1 MESNNKNSI
10 DTNENRHVSYFKKN
24 HNINGNAKNNTFD
37 LEIQDLTL
45 ENGKIETDE
54 NATNETYENSRQG
67 NADSLGMDSTE
78 EDQSIKP
85 APNEFDNRLDDS
97 DPSPENNGNNTTAL
111 SDENDDGNYPDE
123 NTSQDEEDPDG
134 DKDTSKNKEDSGD
147 DENTSQDKE
156 NANDDENSQDENNGN
171 NELESKND
179 NEEKTKNENNK
190 TNQNSINNNSS
201 NDKESNSNKQD
212 NANNKENENT
222 PNDNGRNSV
231 DKNTSSSQN
240 ENKANDTNQNASQK
254 PKQDNAI
261 DKKRNDAKEK
271 QKRNPNKGGSGVK
284 DKLKNGAKNKMKNV
298 ARNAADNSKIG
309 QKINDTKDKIDRS
322 KNAIDT
328 AKKTAKVAKKATKAV
343 AKTGKAVAKAVKGL
357 FDLFVSTLPWS
368 AIILAIVILFV
379 FLIILFSSLSSGIGG
394 DVNEDEELS
403 EYSEIDKTVLKEL
416 QKLADKYPNS
426 DPSLAMAT
434 VLYPYMNTLWGG
446 DVDAIIGATDNS
458 FDSDK
463 EEETDEEKEEDSDVG
478 DDINKEDGTVS
489 DDDIYL
495 EPFQKRSVR
504 KKFKKVLKEIDGKTN
519 YVSNRISDNVTTT
532 SSTNETYSGTKYNLT
547 NSELTWIAKL
557 CQQEQGSAK
566 GAAAEASLIA
576 NKYEMSGSNL
586 GIYKYVKDSSW
597 WNLSVGM
604 SKPSQSVM
612 EAVKDVLVNGNRVF
626 PNYVNEHDCIDCGI
640 YGFDIVKIKT
650 DNKVITNHSE
660 LKNHSNYIQD
670 KTIIYNRYG
679 SIYTFF
685 SFPTSTSDPFG
696 YTQSAYNKMTKGNTT
711 ETASEEI
718 SAESDS
724 STNTSSSNDDDEL
737 ETTTDYSEELYDSL
751 NEYFDWDNGY
761 WTYSGTD
768 FNGYKK
774 MFNSVDDDKKDDLAR
789 AIVEDLMENKS
800 WFIDYFYTN
809 KSCSSA
815 YQSAGTVEVDDLLKG
830 NVLVDVKVSSCDS
843 SKKVSDCE
851 SMYDTPITL
860 EKYVK
865 GVTYEELLT
874 TDIEKTKAQMLA
886 AKSYTLGRRS
896 ATVDSN
902 GNYVIQMRA
911 NTFDQEYCD
920 IDLGCKSGKT
930 IVGEHSTK
938 RDSVDDATRKRMDEA
953 WNAVAN
959 LYIYDTKKKKT
970 AGSYCR
976 TRTGECNTCQ
986 KGTCLSHEEVE
997 KYKGTDFMSIIGD
1010 QYSSYKVINMD
1021 EGVGNLLVS
1030 SGLTCSGTNTD
1041 GSCGLPDDNFKYYNQ
1056 KDYTTSFCNRD
1067 DATIATS
1074 GCGVT
1079 SMAMVIANLT
1089 DNTNITPEDTMKEA
1103 SDGHYCGTGV
1113 DDGTNAEYFSVAAKK
1128 YGLTYKALSVDK
1140 KGVKDAENILRS
1152 GGLIIANVNSNS
1164 PFTSKDHYTVIRK
1177 IDSDGKV
1184 YVGDSYHDELYN
1196 KPYDLSSFINGW
1208 ISNGHGWYGFTSD
1221 KSKDIVAKYCTS
1233 ASFGNTNGKFA
1244 SNTRSNGEH
1253 TGQCIVYVEKR
1264 AVEIINSATVGY
1276 EKISDRSKYK
1286 RVWSEEGFGCAK
1298 YALLDG
1304 PKATKMKKL
1313 FNYSGDVTKPQA
1325 GAVIVWNGTKNNC
1338 GGEPAGHVAVIE
1350 EVKDNGNVIV
1360 SQSNWCSNCEKF
1372 SRNELTQKQ
1381 IKNYGG
1387 NHPFIGYIYLLQPK

>member
-1 MESNNKNSI
+1 MESNNKNDI
-10 DTNENRHVSYFKKN
+10 GTNENRYVSYFGSKSNNTKSD
-24 HNINGNAKNNTFD
+24 AEKNNFD
-37 LEIQDLTL
+37 LEIEDLTL
-45 ENGKIETDE
+45 EDGKIESDV
-54 NATNETYENSRQG
+54 NDTNETGEVSQQNAIDTLNDNNIDSSSDKENTESSSGENSNQSNDLSQESSG
-67 NADSLGMDSTE
+67 DETDTSSEDTDSNS
-78 EDQSIKP
+78 S
-85 APNEFDNRLDDS
+85 
-97 DPSPENNGNNTTAL
+97 ENNV
-111 SDENDDGNYPDE
+111 
-123 NTSQDEEDPDG
+123 
-134 DKDTSKNKEDSGD
+134 
-147 DENTSQDKE
+147 DENTSQDKNDKTGDDKKNESE
-156 NANDDENSQDENNGN
+156 NDKNDDKKSKDDKNGGENNTNSKQKNNNSPEKNEQNNKPDGQNN
-171 NELESKND
+171 NENQ
-179 NEEKTKNENNK
+179 NTPNNQNNNK
-190 TNQNSINNNSS
+190 NNTNQNVP
-201 NDKESNSNKQD
+201 Q
-212 NANNKENENT
+212 
-222 PNDNGRNSV
+222 R
-231 DKNTSSSQN
+231 
-240 ENKANDTNQNASQK
+240 
-254 PKQDNAI
+254 PKQDTAI
-261 DKKRNDAKEK
+261 DKKRNNAKEK
-271 QKRNPNKGGSGVK
+271 QNRNPNKGGSGVK
-284 DKLKNGAKNKMKNV
+284 DKLKNGAKNRMKNA
-298 ARNAADNSKIG
+298 ARNVANNSEIG
-309 QKINDTKDKIDRS
+309 QKINNAKDKIDRA
-322 KNAIDT
+322 KNVADT
-328 AKKTAKVAKKATKAV
+328 AKKTAKAAKKATKAV
-343 AKTGKAVAKAVKGL
+343 AKVGKAAAKAAKGL
-357 FDLFVSTLPWS
+357 IDLFISTLPWS
-368 AIILAIVILFV
+368 AIILAIVILFI

-403 EYSEIDKTVLKEL
+403 EYSEVDKTTLKEL

-426 DPSLAMAT
+426 DPALAMAT
-434 VLYPYMNTLWGG
+434 VLYPYMDTLWGG
-446 DVDAIIGATDNS
+446 DVNAIIGATDS
-458 FDSDK
+458 SSDSDK
-463 EEETDEEKEEDSDVG
+463 EEEETDEEKEEDSDVG
-478 DDINKEDGTVS
+478 SDINKEDGTVS
-489 DDDIYL
+489 DDDLYL
-495 EPFQKRSVR
+495 EPFQRRSVR
-504 KKFKKVLKEIDGKTN
+504 RKFKKALKEIEGKTN
-519 YVSNRISDNVTTT
+519 YVSSRTDGGSGET
-532 SSTNETYSGTKYNLT
+532 SLSTHGNYSGIKYNLT
-547 NSELTWIAKL
+547 SSELTWIAKL
-557 CQQEQGSAK
+557 CQQEQGSAE

-576 NKYEMSGSNL
+576 NKYEISGSNL
-586 GIYKYVKDSSW
+586 GIYKYVRNNSW
-597 WNLSVGM
+597 WNLSVSM

-626 PNYVNEHDCIDCGI
+626 PNYVNEHDCIDCGR

-660 LKNHSNYIQD
+660 LKNHSNYVQD
-670 KTIIYNRYG
+670 KTVIYNKYG

-718 SAESDS
+718 SAESAS

-737 ETTTDYSEELYDSL
+737 GTTIDYSEELYDAL
-751 NEYFDWDNGY
+751 NEYFDWDKGY

-774 MFNSVDDDKKDDLAR
+774 MFKSVDDDKKDELAR
-789 AIVEDLMENKS
+789 AIVEDLMEKKS
-800 WFIDYFYTN
+800 WFIDYFYAN
-809 KSCSSA
+809 KSCSSS

-830 NVLVDVKVSSCDS
+830 NILVDVKVSSCGS
-843 SKKVSDCE
+843 SQNISDCE
-851 SMYDTPITL
+851 SMHDTPITL

-865 GVTYEELLT
+865 GVAYEEIGVSGSS
-874 TDIEKTKAQMLA
+874 DVEKVKAQMLA
-886 AKSYTLGRRS
+886 IKSYTLGRRS

-911 NTFDQEYCD
+911 NTVDQDYCD

-930 IVGEHSTK
+930 LVGEHSRK
-938 RDSVDDATRKRMDEA
+938 RDAVDDATRKKMDEA
-953 WNAVAN
+953 WSAVAN
-959 LYIYDTKKKKT
+959 SYIYNTEKKTT
-970 AGSYCR
+970 AGSYCQN
-976 TRTGECNTCQ
+976 RTGRCDTCQ
-986 KGTCLSHEEVE
+986 KGTCLSHEELE

-1010 QYSSYKVINMD
+1010 QYSSYEVINMD

-1041 GSCGLPDDNFKYYNQ
+1041 GSCGLPDDNFKYYSQ
-1056 KDYTTSFCNRD
+1056 KDYTTSFCNRN
-1067 DATIATS
+1067 DATIASS

-1103 SDGHYCGTGV
+1103 SDGHYCGTGI
-1113 DDGTNAEYFSVAAKK
+1113 DGTNAGYFSVAAKK

-1140 KGVKDAENILRS
+1140 KGAEDAENILRS

-1164 PFTSKDHYTVIRK
+1164 PFTSAGHYIVIRK
-1177 IDSDGKV
+1177 IGSDGKV
-1184 YVGDSYHDELYN
+1184 YVGDPNHKELN
-1196 KPYDLSSFINGW
+1196 NEPYDLSSFINGW
-1208 ISNGHGWYGFTSD
+1208 ISSGHAWYGFTSN

-1233 ASFGNTNGKFA
+1233 AAFGNTNGKFA

-1264 AVEIINSATVGY
+1264 AVEIIDSATVGY

-1304 PKATKMKKL
+1304 SKATKMKKL

-1360 SQSNWCSNCEKF
+1360 SQSNWCSDCEKF